1 MSINTT
7 RLYLLYQWP
16 GNHLDKM
23 INMNIL
29 AFRIVGVKTNYST
42 KEIRFFVCF
51 FKGGAHATVA
61 PPGYGLGGKSQ

>member
-1 MSINTT
+1 
-7 RLYLLYQWP
+7 
-16 GNHLDKM
+16 M